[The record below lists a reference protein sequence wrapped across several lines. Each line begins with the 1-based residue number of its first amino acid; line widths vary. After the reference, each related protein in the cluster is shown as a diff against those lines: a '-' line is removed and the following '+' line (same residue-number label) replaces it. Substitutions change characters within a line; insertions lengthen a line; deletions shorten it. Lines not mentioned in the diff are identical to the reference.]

1 MAALP
6 GLLHQTRAFLDT
18 EDEMEL
24 HTAEEILEELLPPL
38 EALETQSGAVLQF
51 LKEKGIATDEQ
62 LAPFLEQA
70 RNASN
75 VRWRAARLRI
85 NHLLAPAFETAEK
98 SREIKSAE
106 SAPKPESKA
115 EVEPQE
121 ETATS
126 NRAVG
131 PGKQGGGKQEEG
143 KHPARSAAPQETSAQ
158 SDRETRRRPWITS
171 FGLWQRGTHGDTDPH
186 R

>member
-1 MAALP
+1 
-6 GLLHQTRAFLDT
+6 
-18 EDEMEL
+18 MEL

-98 SREIKSAE
+98 RREIKSAE
-106 SAPKPESKA
+106 SAPKTDSKA
-115 EVEPQE
+115 EVEPQRKPQQTIGQPDLGNKE
-121 ETATS
+121 VGNKQRVRVRPGAPHPKKPQP
-126 NRAVG
+126 NRTGRPDEAHESPPWTVT
-131 PGKQGGGKQEEG
+131 EW
-143 KHPARSAAPQETSAQ
+143 
-158 SDRETRRRPWITS
+158 RPW
-171 FGLWQRGTHGDTDPH
+171 
-186 R
+186 